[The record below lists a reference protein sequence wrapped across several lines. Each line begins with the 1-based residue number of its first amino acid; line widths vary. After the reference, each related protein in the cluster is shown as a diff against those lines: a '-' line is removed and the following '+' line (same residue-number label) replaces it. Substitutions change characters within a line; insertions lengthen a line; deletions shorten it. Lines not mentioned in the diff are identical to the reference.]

1 MPFIPYNSAGG
12 ESGSLVGTYQ
22 YKINQTNGALE
33 LWKGDEKIAE
43 QNSDGSWFKTSL
55 TTGVGSFHLGSVHSI
70 GSAGQNV
77 VFKNEVSGLAFF
89 PVWQGQSTDGAIIIE
104 PSSRKFAAQVI
115 AEPNG
120 ALVPAG
126 TPVPYTVSLTPA
138 SNLSFT
144 KVEVMPADTAAT
156 GGEWVVEFVAG
167 STEIARVDIP
177 SWTAGALL
185 SIPFEYPLD
194 IRAGDSIVTRIIR
207 KDTGALM
214 QCRPGATAAVPW
226 RRTTSRM
233 FTDAAVGT
241 HEIGDIKEAYRSDDH
256 NGWVLM
262 NGRPVSSLTPTQQAA
277 ASSLGSGLT
286 FLPDT
291 IGKLAMGANGSTVF
305 VGQSAGSLTIARSA
319 LPNFTLSGSTG
330 NESSSH
336 THTTDSYTIN
346 GQTVGE
352 YATNSSRPHTFAF
365 SSTSTVFRD
374 NGSTLAGS
382 DQSYAALSAP
392 DRDIDG
398 VNSYHNHTFS
408 VFVPTKTSGSAN
420 STHTHGYT
428 TTSLNG
434 NVTQT
439 SHLPPYIAF
448 GKFIYLGL

>member
-1 MPFIPYNSAGG
+1 MSLISGGIGGSAGG
-12 ESGSLVGTYQ
+12 LPDNYEYKVDSATGSLQ
-22 YKINQTNGALE
+22 
-33 LWKGDEKIAE
+33 LWKGTELIAT

-55 TTGVGSFHLGSVHSI
+55 TTGVGSFHLGGVHSI

-89 PVWQGQSTDGAIIIE
+89 PLWQGQSTDGSIIIA
-104 PSSRKFAAQVI
+104 PSSRRFAAQVI

-126 TPVPYTVSLTPA
+126 TPVPYTVSFTPA

-156 GGEWVVEFVAG
+156 GGAWVAEFAAGGVEIG
-167 STEIARVDIP
+167 RVEIP
-177 SWTAGALL
+177 SWTAGTLL

-207 KDTGALM
+207 KDTGATM
-214 QCRPGATAAVPW
+214 QCRPGATAAAPW
-226 RRTTSRM
+226 RRTTSRT
-233 FTDAAVGT
+233 FTDAVVGT
-241 HEIGDIKEAYRSDDH
+241 HEIGDIKESYRSDDH

-262 NGRPVSSLTPTQQAA
+262 DGRPVSSLTPTQQAA
-277 ASSLGSGLT
+277 AGTLGSGLLY
-286 FLPDT
+286 LPDT
-291 IGKLAMGANGSTVF
+291 VGKLAMGANGSTVF

-330 NESSSH
+330 AESSSH

-374 NGSTLAGS
+374 NGSTLAGN

-408 VFVPTKTSGSAN
+408 VFVPAKTSGSAN
-420 STHTHGYT
+420 STHTHSYT
-428 TTSLNG
+428 TASLNG

-439 SHLPPYIAF
+439 PHLPPYIAF
-448 GKFIYLGL
+448 GKFIYLGM